1 MRLADRILVTG
12 VPQQPSALAELR
24 AWAGSLLKPTK
35 TNLRFTVP
43 DVAGVLGLLL
53 AAGLPVS
60 VALAWLAPRTNG
72 EIGEILSAV
81 IENIELGA
89 DITSELAELSKFQ
102 DPGLTELAEKL
113 LLMIERGAGVSHQ
126 VFELA
131 TSLRH
136 ALYREL
142 LQKAGSNETK
152 MLIPTV
158 FLILPV
164 TVLFALFPSLVV
176 LQQSI

>member
-1 MRLADRILVTG
+1 MRLINRIV
-12 VPQQPSALAELR
+12 VISAPEQPKLFSEFR
-24 AWAGSLLKPTK
+24 VWAKGLLKPTK

-43 DVAGVLGLLL
+43 DIAGVLGLLL

-60 VALAWLAPRTNG
+60 VAMAWLAPRTNG
-72 EIGEILSAV
+72 EIGEILTEV
-81 IENIELGA
+81 MENIELGA
-89 DITSELAELSKFQ
+89 DITSELAELTRYQ
-102 DPGLTELAEKL
+102 DAGLSELAEKL

-131 TSLRH
+131 ASLRH

>member
-1 MRLADRILVTG
+1 MRLADRILV
-12 VPQQPSALAELR
+12 PNASQQPSVLAELS
-24 AWAGSLLKPTK
+24 AWAQGLLKPVR

-43 DVAGVLGLLL
+43 DVASVLGLLL

-60 VALAWLAPRTNG
+60 VALAWLAPRTRG
-72 EIGEILSAV
+72 DLGQVLTQLC
-81 IENIELGA
+81 ENVELGA
-89 DITSELAELSKFQ
+89 DITSELEAWADYQ
-102 DPGLTELAEKL
+102 DAGLTELAEKL

>member
-1 MRLADRILVTG
+1 MRLADRILVAAA
-12 VPQQPSALAELR
+12 VRQPSMFSELQLWVR
-24 AWAGSLLKPTK
+24 GLSKPSK

-43 DVAGVLGLLL
+43 DVAGVMGLLL

-60 VALAWLAPRTNG
+60 VALAWLAPRTNSQ
-72 EIGEILSAV
+72 IGEILTE
-81 IENIELGA
+81 ITENIELGA
-89 DITSELAELSKFQ
+89 DIRFELSELSTYADAGLSELS
-102 DPGLTELAEKL
+102 EKL
-113 LLMIERGAGVSHQ
+113 ILMIERGAGVSHQ

-131 TSLRH
+131 TSLRQ

-142 LQKAGSNETK
+142 LQKAGANETK

-164 TVLFALFPSLVV
+164 TVLFALFPSLIV

>member
-1 MRLADRILVTG
+1 MRLIDRIVAAD
-12 VPQQPSALAELR
+12 VESQPSVLKELE
-24 AWAGSLLKPTK
+24 AWARGLLKPTK

-72 EIGEILSAV
+72 QIGEILSAV

-89 DITSELAELSKFQ
+89 DITSELSELANYQ
-102 DPGLTELAEKL
+102 DPGLSELAEKL

>member
-1 MRLADRILVTG
+1 MRLADRILVAG
-12 VPQQPSALAELR
+12 APLQPSMVAELR
-24 AWAGSLLKPTK
+24 NWVAGLIRPAK

-43 DVAGVLGLLL
+43 DVAGALGLLL
-53 AAGLPVS
+53 AAGLPAS
-60 VALAWLAPRTNG
+60 VAISWLAPRTQG
-72 EIGEILSAV
+72 EIGEVLSA
-81 IENIELGA
+81 ISENVELGA
-89 DITSELAELSKFQ
+89 DIIRELGELENYQ
-102 DPGLTELAEKL
+102 DQGLTELAEKL
-113 LLMIERGAGVSHQ
+113 VLMIERGAGMSQQ

-131 TSLRH
+131 ASLRH

-152 MLIPTV
+152 MLIPTI

>member
-24 AWAGSLLKPTK
+24 AWAGSLMRPTK

-72 EIGEILSAV
+72 EIGEILTAV

-89 DITSELAELSKFQ
+89 DITSELAELSSFQ
-102 DPGLTELAEKL
+102 DPGLTELAQKL

>member
-1 MRLADRILVTG
+1 MRLADRILVSG
-12 VPQQPSALAELR
+12 AMQQPSLITELEVWVR
-24 AWAGSLLKPTK
+24 GLLRPTK

-72 EIGEILSAV
+72 QIGEILTAV

-89 DITSELAELSKFQ
+89 DINSELAELSSYQ
-102 DPGLTELAEKL
+102 DPGLSELAEKL

-131 TSLRH
+131 ASLRH

>member
-1 MRLADRILVTG
+1 MRLADRILEISAPKQQALFSEFG
-12 VPQQPSALAELR
+12 V
-24 AWAGSLLKPTK
+24 WARGLLKPTK

-43 DVAGVLGLLL
+43 DVASALGLLL

-60 VALAWLAPRTNG
+60 VALAWLAPRAHG

-81 IENIELGA
+81 MENIALGA
-89 DITSELAELSKFQ
+89 DITSELSELAHYQ
-102 DPGLTELAEKL
+102 DAGLNELAEKL

-126 VFELA
+126 IFELA
-131 TSLRH
+131 ASLRH

>member
-1 MRLADRILVTG
+1 MRLANRILVPNA
-12 VPQQPSALAELR
+12 PQQPSVLAELR

-60 VALAWLAPRTNG
+60 VAVSWLAPRTRG
-72 EIGEILSAV
+72 ELGQILTQLC
-81 IENIELGA
+81 ENVELGA
-89 DITSELAELSKFQ
+89 DITSELGIWADYQ

-131 TSLRH
+131 ASLRH

-142 LQKAGSNETK
+142 LQKAGANETK

>member
-72 EIGEILSAV
+72 EIGEILTAV

>member
-1 MRLADRILVTG
+1 M
-12 VPQQPSALAELR
+12 
-24 AWAGSLLKPTK
+24 
-35 TNLRFTVP
+35 
-43 DVAGVLGLLL
+43 GLLL

-72 EIGEILSAV
+72 QIGEILTEIA
-81 IENIELGA
+81 ENIELGA
-89 DITSELAELSKFQ
+89 DIRFELSELSSYADAGLS
-102 DPGLTELAEKL
+102 ELAEKL
-113 LLMIERGAGVSHQ
+113 ILMIERGAGVSHQ

-131 TSLRH
+131 TSLRQ

-142 LQKAGSNETK
+142 LQKAGANETK

-164 TVLFALFPSLVV
+164 TVLFALFPSLIV